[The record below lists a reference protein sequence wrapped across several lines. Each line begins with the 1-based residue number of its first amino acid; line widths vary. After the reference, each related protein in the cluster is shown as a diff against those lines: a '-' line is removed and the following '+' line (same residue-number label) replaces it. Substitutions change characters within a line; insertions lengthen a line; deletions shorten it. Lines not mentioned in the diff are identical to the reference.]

1 MAGMLGKVS
10 SSEPQHRLGRVVPE
24 HKTPMAAQGCRVC
37 TVPQKGTLCHL
48 AEDSTELF
56 CTPPRRSS
64 WPPPCLSASKT
75 KSYYAE
81 WIAPER
87 KKGGGI
93 ISAGV
98 FMWFFFYIFKSHWE
112 PHYNLVI
119 SRRKR
124 NQISK
129 RNLTS
134 TKKMYFKGR
143 RKINRMKVLQS
154 SKQLQIVDSNISG
167 SPIGSEL
174 LWGQILITDP
184 SVLLDG
190 TGSVPQTHRPNRHL
204 GQEHASNSEQ
214 DYVIPLLSL
223 LPQALHLET
232 LWKPTHIFSCP
243 FSSAPHS
250 RERHSAYSHIIRK

>member
-1 MAGMLGKVS
+1 MHCLPKGNFVPFGRGQYRTLLYATAPQLLASPVPICQQDKELLCRMDCTGK
-10 SSEPQHRLGRVVPE
+10 EKR
-24 HKTPMAAQGCRVC
+24 
-37 TVPQKGTLCHL
+37 
-48 AEDSTELF
+48 
-56 CTPPRRSS
+56 
-64 WPPPCLSASKT
+64 
-75 KSYYAE
+75 
-81 WIAPER
+81 
-87 KKGGGI
+87 GGI

-223 LPQALHLET
+223 SPPLGNPLEAHTHLFLPLQ
-232 LWKPTHIFSCP
+232 FSTS
-243 FSSAPHS
+243 FQ
-250 RERHSAYSHIIRK
+250 REAQCI